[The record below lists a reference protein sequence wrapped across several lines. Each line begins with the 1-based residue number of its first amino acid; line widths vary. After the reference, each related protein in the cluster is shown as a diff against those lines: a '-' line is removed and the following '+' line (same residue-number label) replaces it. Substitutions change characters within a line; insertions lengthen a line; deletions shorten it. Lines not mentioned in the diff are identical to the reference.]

1 MSSVNS
7 SLLFDVPGPHA
18 QARNRGLGIV
28 STLVVAGV
36 TVFVVVELWSRE
48 AITPDQFSVYADPQI
63 LSGLAQALGNTLAAA
78 GAAIASALL
87 LGGLLCAGRLS
98 RAPWIHWPAVA
109 VIEFF
114 RAIPLVLLILFL
126 FLGFGQIIGTF
137 GALVAGLML
146 YNGSVLAEIFR
157 AGILAVPRGQSEAGY
172 ALGLTNADV
181 MRHVV
186 APQALRA
193 MAPSIVSQCVV
204 ALKDTSLGFII
215 SYLELARF
223 NRLIYTAENNI
234 IASTLVVT
242 VVYVAMNLTLSWLA
256 DRLARRSGRTQERAL
271 DPDMQVRESALSER
285 SPQRATPG

>member
-1 MSSVNS
+1 MSLGGSV
-7 SLLFDVPGPHA
+7 LFDVPGPRTR
-18 QARNRGLGIV
+18 ARNTGLGV
-28 STLVVAGV
+28 LGSLVVAGIAV
-36 TVFVVVELWSRE
+36 LVVARLWSRG
-48 AITPDQFSVYADPQI
+48 ALTPDQFAVYADGQI
-63 LSGLAQALGNTLAAA
+63 LTGLGQAVLNTLEAAV
-78 GAAIASALL
+78 AAIVSALL
-87 LGGLLCAGRLS
+87 LGAALCAGRLS
-98 RAPWIHWPAVA
+98 RRAWARRPAVA

-126 FLGFGQIIGTF
+126 FLGFGRTVGTF
-137 GALVAGLML
+137 GALVIGLML

-157 AGILAVPRGQSEAGY
+157 AGILAVPRGQAEAGQ
-172 ALGLTNADV
+172 ALGLTDADV

-234 IASTLVVT
+234 IASTLVVA
-242 VVYVAMNLTLSWLA
+242 VVYVGMNLTLGWVA
-256 DRLARRSGRTQERAL
+256 DRLARRQGQTRAGAL
-271 DPDMQVRESALSER
+271 DPDLQVREAELAPPS
-285 SPQRATPG
+285 